1 MSTRR
6 VVETLA
12 RRMSGPSRARR
23 VGGAHV
29 QVLHPGADARDATC
43 ASVLLC
49 TDDARVVFNVGEG
62 FQRLCVERRVK
73 ALKRCERV
81 LLTRADSR
89 AAGGL
94 VGTLLTM
101 SDEAE
106 TRRGL
111 DAGVERRRVEV
122 CGPDGR
128 LRALTRAVRTLF
140 GSGRAVELTTRGA
153 ARRAR
158 SVVADDGKVAI
169 SAVVL
174 GGETRD
180 DGTDSE
186 VGRAAKRARADE
198 DASDEVASYDVKL
211 AAIPGKFDM
220 RAAAELGVPNGPQR
234 GRLVRGES
242 ITLDDGSV
250 VSPEMCVG
258 PEQPGPR
265 VVVFDAPTTAHVREA
280 TTRGGELFGE
290 LSDLSVVVH
299 LASAAIVS
307 TKEYAALV
315 KSVFGGAPK
324 DAAHVFANSD
334 AMDDVPVFASSARIQ
349 ARLHAVSATVFP
361 ENNVP
366 RSPPP

>member
-128 LRALTRAVRTLF
+128 LSL
-140 GSGRAVELTTRGA
+140 
-153 ARRAR
+153 
-158 SVVADDGKVAI
+158 I
-169 SAVVL
+169 H
-174 GGETRD
+174 
-180 DGTDSE
+180 
-186 VGRAAKRARADE
+186 
-198 DASDEVASYDVKL
+198 
-211 AAIPGKFDM
+211 I
-220 RAAAELGVPNGPQR
+220 
-234 GRLVRGES
+234 
-242 ITLDDGSV
+242 
-250 VSPEMCVG
+250 
-258 PEQPGPR
+258 
-265 VVVFDAPTTAHVREA
+265 
-280 TTRGGELFGE
+280 
-290 LSDLSVVVH
+290 
-299 LASAAIVS
+299 
-307 TKEYAALV
+307 
-315 KSVFGGAPK
+315 
-324 DAAHVFANSD
+324 
-334 AMDDVPVFASSARIQ
+334 
-349 ARLHAVSATVFP
+349 
-361 ENNVP
+361 
-366 RSPPP
+366 